1 MCCNLQAGAVTH
13 FVGKWHAGFTTPEA
27 TPTRRGFRSS
37 LGFFGKAH
45 DHMSHCSIGRF
56 GTTNALATKGASL
69 AHCRTAPG
77 NVSVPLYDLFERA
90 DTPGSAHAA
99 ARQHTYSTTL
109 YRNEATT

>member
-90 DTPGSAHAA
+90 DTPGPAHAA